1 MKEGSRST
9 HGDVQQPQLR
19 GQMERRVAIVRKVRV
34 LHALGVVF
42 DDAFE
47 EGEVSEVDGSADA
60 DGDVNP
66 FPGVYLLRT
75 LRLESML
82 GTAGLTWFF
91 LLR

>member
-1 MKEGSRST
+1 
-9 HGDVQQPQLR
+9 
-19 GQMERRVAIVRKVRV
+19 MERRVAIVGEIRV

-66 FPGVYLLRT
+66 FPWV
-75 LRLESML
+75 
-82 GTAGLTWFF
+82 FF
-91 LLR
+91 LSWRGCLGWPDSHGFCYGECVSWARTSL